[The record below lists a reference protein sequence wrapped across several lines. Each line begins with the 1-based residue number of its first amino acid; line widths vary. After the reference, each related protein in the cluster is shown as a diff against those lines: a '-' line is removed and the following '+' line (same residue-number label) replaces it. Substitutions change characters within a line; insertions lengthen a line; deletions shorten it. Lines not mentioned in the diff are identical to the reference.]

1 MFFMVAI
8 HHRKTFRNGECP
20 PYVLLNLVESH
31 HMVNI
36 HHYLLYDC
44 SCNGLPASEGPDTR
58 VYGSNSNLWKKRW
71 MYTIFVILSFS
82 RFISCSYSFWWSY
95 LCFTEQQS
103 CRWCHHSFWQVWPPW
118 PSPWPPSTPPS
129 SFYNKWRFSQLQAH
143 AAAATLQVDPTRQR
157 DFTTTFVAQLV
168 RRSNPFCTT
177 LCWAIATHCCMTLF
191 CSCTNS
197 ETVIGPTI
205 LWSRRRFYLKR
216 DTRRNI
222 CQGKRSTSGSRTSGC
237 CAWGRRR
244 AALQKLEE
252 RGTWSS
258 RTRACHTAPESVKR
272 VKSSA

>member
-1 MFFMVAI
+1 MF
-8 HHRKTFRNGECP
+8 
-20 PYVLLNLVESH
+20 LL
-31 HMVNI
+31 MI
-36 HHYLLYDC
+36 
-44 SCNGLPASEGPDTR
+44 
-58 VYGSNSNLWKKRW
+58 
-71 MYTIFVILSFS
+71 IL
-82 RFISCSYSFWWSY
+82 C
-95 LCFTEQQS
+95 CTEQQS
-103 CRWCHHSFWQVWPPW
+103 WRMCPHSLWQVWPPW
-118 PSPWPPSTPPS
+118 PSPWPPLTPPS

-157 DFTTTFVAQLV
+157 DFTTTFVAQLA